1 MAAVGGMKL
10 RALRWLAPVAIL
22 AAAPSSYALDPH
34 RATSQYVLTKW
45 GAASLGSN
53 AVHALAQTRDRYLW
67 LGTSAGLV
75 RFDGARFT
83 VVNSRNTPDFG
94 DGGVWSLAPGPDDSV
109 FFGTASGA
117 VLRYRDAAFERL
129 PVSQG
134 TGPVFALA
142 QRQDGSLW
150 ISMHG
155 RPLHRWSGDKVQS
168 LIDQLSDI
176 APPVI
181 VEDARGVV
189 WIGTRNA
196 GLVRYEAGRFEH
208 IGVTHDSILALYADR
223 GGALWIGTPH
233 GLLKLTAGRIVARFT
248 HREGL
253 SHDSVSAIREDRD
266 GNLWIGTAGGGLN
279 RLSNGKIT
287 RFTTQ
292 EGLSDDDVR
301 SLFEDHEGN
310 LWVGTADGLNC
321 LSEGRFTTYGRL
333 EALRDPAVA
342 SVVGG
347 ADGTI
352 WMGTKSRSVLRLRD
366 GVLDQWPLPG
376 GVGRESI
383 TTLYEAHDRSLWIG
397 LENGRLFHLKGQA
410 ITEATPLEGQPTW
423 KYPVIVED
431 ERGPMI
437 YITGLNGFAR
447 IVDRRVVSLG
457 DHPLGAAAPRVGY
470 PHLALRTPDG
480 TLWIGGS
487 QGLARLRDG
496 TWKRFTRADGLPHDR
511 VRSISAEPD
520 GSLWL
525 ATGLGLAY
533 FKDGVFHKITVR
545 EGLPE
550 NYLRLVLDDG
560 LGHLW
565 IASMGSIFRL
575 DKRELLEL
583 MAGTIDR
590 VSPILFD
597 ISDGLRTT
605 EGLLSNAP
613 GFRASDGRL
622 WFATAKGVSVVDPR
636 RIDTGAPAPEVRIEG
651 VSVDGPMSPRRAG
664 DVARAEYSP
673 GRGEVTIE
681 YAALSFGSPSKVRF
695 RHQLEGLDEGWV
707 DAGARRTAYYST
719 LPPGSYRFRVMAC
732 NRDGVWNG
740 QAATLAFSIRPPFYR
755 TPWFYAACL
764 AGVAALVAAG
774 HRVRVNQMRARFAAI
789 IDERTRIARELH
801 DTLAQGLAA
810 VGIQLDTAMNRLPAE
825 PGLSKVQRH
834 MQLAQSMV
842 RSSLAEVRRSIWVLR
857 AQTSKATNGLS
868 LSLHDNLAQLTADSG
883 VASTLHVSGE
893 ARPLPSEIERSLLR
907 IAHEAVTNAI
917 RHAGA
922 KNVIVDLHF
931 DADRVHLRVK
941 DDGCGFD
948 PEAARDKTRGKNFGL
963 VGIAE
968 RARAMGGQLK
978 LESQPGVGT
987 AIECHL
993 PYECRVET
1001 ANTEGIEG
1009 VSL

>member
-1 MAAVGGMKL
+1 MARVGRMKL
-10 RALRWLAPVAIL
+10 RTSIYYLPLLATL
-22 AAAPSSYALDPH
+22 AASPSYALDPH

-53 AVHALAQTRDRYLW
+53 AVHALLQTQDRYLW

-94 DGGVWSLAPGPDDSV
+94 DGGVWSLAPGPNGAV

-117 VLRYRDAAFERL
+117 VLRYHDRGFERL
-129 PVSQG
+129 SLSQG

-142 QRQDGSLW
+142 RRQDDSLW
-150 ISMHG
+150 ISLHG
-155 RPLHRWSGDKVQS
+155 RPLYRWAGGKAQT
-168 LIDQLSDI
+168 LIDELSDI
-176 APPVI
+176 APPVM
-181 VEDARGVV
+181 VEDAKGVM

-196 GLVRYEAGRFEH
+196 GLVRYAGEKFEH
-208 IGVTHDSILALYADR
+208 IGVTHDSILAMHSDR
-223 GGALWIGTPH
+223 SGALWIGTPH
-233 GLLKLTAGRIVARFT
+233 GLLKLVDGRIVERFT
-248 HREGL
+248 RRDGL
-253 SHDSVSAIREDRD
+253 SHDSVSAVREDRD

-279 RLSNGKIT
+279 RLAHGKLT

-301 SLFEDHEGN
+301 SLLEDHEGN

-342 SVVGG
+342 SVIGG
-347 ADGTI
+347 AAGTI

-366 GVLDQWPLPG
+366 GALDQWALPG

-383 TTLYEAHDRSLWIG
+383 TTLYEARDRSLWIG
-397 LENGRLFHLKGQA
+397 LENGRLFHLKDHA
-410 ITEATPLEGQPTW
+410 IAEATPLEGLPTW
-423 KYPVIVED
+423 KYPVILED
-431 ERGPMI
+431 EKGPI
-437 YITGLNGFAR
+437 FFITGVGGFAR
-447 IVDRRVVSLG
+447 IVGRRVVPLG
-457 DHPLGAAAPRVGY
+457 EHPLGTAAPRVGY
-470 PHLALRTPDG
+470 PHLALRQPDG
-480 TLWIGGS
+480 TLWLGGS

-496 TWKRFTRADGLPHDR
+496 EWKRFTSANGLPHDR
-511 VRSISAEPD
+511 VRWISPD
-520 GSLWL
+520 ADGGLWL

-533 FKDGVFHKITVR
+533 MKDGAFHNITVR

-550 NYLRLVLDDG
+550 NYLRLVLDDE

-565 IASMGSIFRL
+565 VASMGSIFRL
-575 DKRELLEL
+575 DKDELHAVMGGRLP
-583 MAGTIDR
+583 R
-590 VSPILFD
+590 VVPVPFD

-605 EGLLSNAP
+605 EGLLSNSP
-613 GFRASDGRL
+613 GFRAADGRL

-636 RIDTGAPAPEVRIEG
+636 KIDTGAPAPQVLIEG
-651 VSVDGPMSPRRAG
+651 LNVDGAAQMPDGA
-664 DVARAEYSP
+664 VEAEYRP

-695 RHQLEGLDEGWV
+695 RHRLEGLDESWV
-707 DAGARRTAYYST
+707 DAGSRRTAYYST
-719 LPPGSYRFRVMAC
+719 LPPGHYRFRVMAC

-740 QAATLAFSIRPPFYR
+740 SDAALAFSIRPPFYR

-764 AGVAALVAAG
+764 VGVAALVAAG

-810 VGIQLDTAMNRLPAE
+810 VGIQLDTAMSRLPEE
-825 PGLSKVQRH
+825 PGLSRVQRH
-834 MQLAQSMV
+834 MQLARSMV

-883 VASTLHVSGE
+883 VASTLRVSGE
-893 ARPLPSEIERSLLR
+893 PRPLPSEIERSLLR

-922 KNVIVDLHF
+922 RTVAVDLHF
-931 DADRVHLRVK
+931 DADRVLLRVK

-948 PEAARDKTRGKNFGL
+948 PEAAREKTRGKNFGL

-968 RARAMGGQLK
+968 RARAMGGQLR
-978 LESQPGVGT
+978 LESHPGAGT
-987 AIECHL
+987 AIECQL
-993 PYECRVET
+993 PYACRVET